1 MYPLPETTKKKRG
14 RKKKRKIKDVEIMS
28 VVQNKKYPETFRCIL
43 ATMLLLAAATGIGW
57 LFRSIGFPETNI
69 VIVYLLSVLLI
80 ARATHG
86 FSYGIAASFIAIFAF
101 NFFFTEPY
109 YTFKVNNATYFITF
123 TIMVITALITSA
135 LTSRVKQN
143 AVIALEKEAETS
155 ALYQFTNLLT
165 DAKDISDIGSIT
177 IEAISKIA
185 SCNAS
190 FFPFDESGM
199 PEPAFIQQ
207 KAPDE
212 QIHRSV
218 EGNEVLKYEMDH
230 LKSLYYMDD
239 EFCDWPV
246 YGRDAILGMVR
257 IPKEYVPGLSE
268 AQIHLLHSM
277 IECSC
282 TVKK

>member
-1 MYPLPETTKKKRG
+1 MRNSKKQHNL
-14 RKKKRKIKDVEIMS
+14 S
-28 VVQNKKYPETFRCIL
+28 TFFVQSID
-43 ATMLLLAAATGIGW
+43 IG
-57 LFRSIGFPETNI
+57 P
-69 VIVYLLSVLLI
+69 VLLI

-177 IEAISKIA
+177 IEAVSKIA
-185 SCNAS
+185 GCNAS
-190 FFPFDESGM
+190 FFPFD
-199 PEPAFIQQ
+199 
-207 KAPDE
+207 
-212 QIHRSV
+212 
-218 EGNEVLKYEMDH
+218 
-230 LKSLYYMDD
+230 
-239 EFCDWPV
+239 
-246 YGRDAILGMVR
+246 
-257 IPKEYVPGLSE
+257 
-268 AQIHLLHSM
+268 
-277 IECSC
+277 
-282 TVKK
+282 

>member
-1 MYPLPETTKKKRG
+1 
-14 RKKKRKIKDVEIMS
+14 MS

-57 LFRSIGFPETNI
+57 LFCSIGFPETNI

-177 IEAISKIA
+177 IEAVSKIA
-185 SCNAS
+185 GYNAS

-218 EGNEVLKYEMDH
+218 EGKEVLKYEMDY
-230 LKSLYYMDD
+230 LKSLYYMGD

-257 IPKEYVPGLSE
+257 IPKEYAPGLSE

-282 TVKK
+282 AVK